1 MDVETEKF
9 EGPYLLPLNCKM
21 DGAEFKKLVQKHL
34 SDKFGSVPAE
44 QLVVVLEKYSSE
56 CLCALN
62 DYSRVFESDSYI
74 CTVKKVFVSVNKEPE
89 KPFLSTQLFKLI
101 DRFQNIIGLDIS
113 LPDLDTGEFHELF
126 QFPFK
131 NRKLC

>member
-1 MDVETEKF
+1 VDVETEKF

-34 SDKFGSVPAE
+34 SDKFGSVAAE

-113 LPDLDTGEFHELF
+113 LPDLDTGEFHDLF

-131 NRKLC
+131 AKKFN